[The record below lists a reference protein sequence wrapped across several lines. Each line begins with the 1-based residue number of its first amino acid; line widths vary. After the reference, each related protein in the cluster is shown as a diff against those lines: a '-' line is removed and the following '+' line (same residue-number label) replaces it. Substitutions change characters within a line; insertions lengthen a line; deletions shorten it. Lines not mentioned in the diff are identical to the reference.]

1 MPLSSLQRGSLV
13 QMAIRQL
20 RRQVTDGVWAVG
32 ERIPAEPELGQTLK
46 VGRSTLREAV
56 RALVQEGILEVRHG
70 SGTFVVSDGGDLWQT
85 MFRRAAVLEVYEV
98 RAGIEYQAARLAA
111 QRAEEADLERIE
123 AALQVRMT
131 VAEQGNEEAFV
142 EADLAFHSAV
152 VDAAHNELLSQLY
165 RSFAPVLRDGL
176 LKLSIGQDLRRA
188 GIDGQ
193 VRDAHAT
200 LFEKIRNRDVAGALA
215 ATEENLETTAAA
227 LRSAAAVPAG
237 EGSVSD

>member
-1 MPLSSLQRGSLV
+1 MALSSLQRGSLV
-13 QMAIRQL
+13 QLAIRQL
-20 RRQVTDGVWAVG
+20 REQVTAGRWAVG
-32 ERIPAEPELGQTLK
+32 ERVPAEAELGQSLG

-56 RALVQEGILEVRHG
+56 RALVQEGLLEVRHG
-70 SGTFVVSDGGDLWQT
+70 TGTFVVSDGGDALRT

-111 QRAEEADLERIE
+111 QRADEADLERIE

-152 VDAAHNELLSQLY
+152 VDAAHNDLLAQLW
-165 RSFAPVLRDGL
+165 RSFLPVLREGL
-176 LKLSIGQDLRRA
+176 LTLSMGQDLRQA
-188 GIDGQ
+188 GIDVH

-200 LFEKIRNRDVAGALA
+200 LFEKIRDRDVEGALA
-215 ATEENLETTAAA
+215 ATGANLETTTTA
-227 LRSAAAVPAG
+227 LRPAG
-237 EGSVSD
+237 GGPVSD